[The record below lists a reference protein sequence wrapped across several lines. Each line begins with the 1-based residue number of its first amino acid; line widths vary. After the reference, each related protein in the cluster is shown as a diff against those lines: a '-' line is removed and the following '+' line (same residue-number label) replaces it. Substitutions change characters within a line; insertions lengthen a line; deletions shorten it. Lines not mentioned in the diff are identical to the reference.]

1 MASGP
6 CLRRCRVV
14 RRYMPI
20 RLQFYRLDVKS
31 YPSIHVSM
39 YFESFW
45 EGNAVNTGV
54 PCLKVPMHRK
64 LRSMEGGRPRSGDGT
79 LLCPAQLP
87 GASEPVAT
95 NDLIGINPLVEV
107 EQRR

>member
-64 LRSMEGGRPRSGDGT
+64 LRYTGPHPKRRGARRKYDGKVYFQD
-79 LLCPAQLP
+79 LSRFEDLGLRED
-87 GASEPVAT
+87 EPH
-95 NDLIGINPLVEV
+95 L
-107 EQRR
+107 